1 MATEYALKIREA
13 ENMSKV
19 IKTLRAFD
27 PSLSIGEI
35 RKRISENDFVVKYD
49 LFHWDITEEMEG
61 IDRISRLKNLIR
73 TLEECGTKVDIY
85 DEDELISR
93 TLFNNSMVML
103 REIEQETQEAV
114 DREAE
119 E

>member
-1 MATEYALKIREA
+1 MAGEFALKIREV
-13 ENMSKV
+13 ENMAKV
-19 IKTLRAFD
+19 VKTLRAFD

-35 RKRISENDFVVKYD
+35 RKRISENDFVVEYD
-49 LFHWDITEEMEG
+49 LLHYDISEEMEG
-61 IDRISRLKNLIR
+61 IDRISRFKKLIR
-73 TLEECGTKVDIY
+73 TLEECGAKVDIY

-103 REIEQETQEAV
+103 REIDQETQEAV